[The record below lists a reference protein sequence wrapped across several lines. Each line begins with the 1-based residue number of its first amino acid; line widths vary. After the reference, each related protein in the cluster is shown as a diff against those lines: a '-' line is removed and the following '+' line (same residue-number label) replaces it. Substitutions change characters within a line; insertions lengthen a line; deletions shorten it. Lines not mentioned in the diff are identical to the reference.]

1 VPIGDKHLK
10 VTPAKFPSHR
20 ELGSELSEMLTDQAL
35 QAMDA
40 VEYIT
45 EHLRRDNLDKKIR
58 EEWRFVAMVC
68 LSIVMTDYGY
78 FFLLLTGSRP

>member
-1 VPIGDKHLK
+1 
-10 VTPAKFPSHR
+10 
-20 ELGSELSEMLTDQAL
+20 
-35 QAMDA
+35 MDA